1 MNIIILAGG
10 HGTRLWPVSRKNSP
24 KQAESF
30 FDKKTLL
37 QLTYKR
43 CLSNFKKENI
53 FISCG
58 EKQYHLLQK
67 QVRNC
72 SKKNF
77 ILEPQAKGTAMAIG
91 YACIKLLKKDKNA
104 ICAIA
109 NSDHFLEDEK
119 EYARILKLGGRL
131 AKDNKGSLVLV
142 GITPSYPE
150 TGYGYIQIGKLFKKD
165 GNDNIF
171 QVKKFK
177 EKPDLN
183 TAKKYVESEKFLWN
197 PAWFVFRAQTMI
209 DLFEEHLP
217 KHFSALQKIY
227 DSIGTKL
234 ENKVTKQQFSLVKD
248 ISIDYGIME
257 HAKNMLLLP
266 AKIDWYD
273 VGHWK
278 AVKDCFTKSGSS
290 NLEEGHVM
298 LIEAKNNLVINKNKN
313 KLLAVL
319 GVDDLVIVDTHDA
332 LFVCPKNRSQE
343 VKKVIEALK
352 NNKKLLKYL

>member
-10 HGTRLWPVSRKNSP
+10 HGTRLWPVSRKNTP
-24 KQAESF
+24 KQSESF

-37 QLTYKR
+37 QLTYDR
-43 CLSNFKKENI
+43 CLSGFKKENI

-58 EKQYHLLQK
+58 ENQYNLLKKQIK
-67 QVRNC
+67 DVN
-72 SKKNF
+72 KKNF
-77 ILEPQAKGTAMAIG
+77 ILEPEARGTAMAIG
-91 YACIKLLKKDKNA
+91 YACIKLIKKDKNA

-109 NSDHFLEDEK
+109 NSDHFVENEK
-119 EYARILKLGGRL
+119 EYERILKLGGRF
-131 AKDNKGSLVLV
+131 AKENKGIVLV
-142 GITPSYPE
+142 GIKPNYPE
-150 TGYGYIQIGKLFKKD
+150 TGYGYIEIGKLLKKSD
-165 GNDNIF
+165 KDNIF
-171 QVKKFK
+171 EVKRFK

-183 TAKKYVESEKFLWN
+183 TAKKYVSSEKFFWN
-197 PAWFVFRAQTMI
+197 PAWFVFKAQIML
-209 DLFEEHLP
+209 DLFEKYLPEHF
-217 KHFSALQKIY
+217 KALQNIY
-227 DSIGTKL
+227 DSLGTRNEERVIK
-234 ENKVTKQQFSLVKD
+234 KQFSLVSN

-257 HAKNMLLLP
+257 RAKNMFLLP

-278 AVKDCFTKSGSS
+278 AVKECFTKNGQL

-298 LIEAKNNLVINKNKN
+298 LIDAKNNLVINKNKN

-332 LFVCPKNRSQE
+332 LFVCPKNKSQE
-343 VKKVIEALK
+343 VRKVIESLK